1 MTPPALPRTVGVPGA
16 VLLGLGS
23 MLGTGAFVGVALA
36 AEVAGPA
43 VVPATLAAAALALCN
58 ALSSAQLAAAHP
70 VSGGTYEY
78 GHRLLGYR
86 GWPGFAAGWLF
97 LGAKGASAATAA
109 VGLCGYLLAFVPSHA
124 LPPRAD
130 DSSSPWPTEWLTGPL
145 AAAFVLAMTAF
156 VAGGLR
162 RSNRLNAIL
171 VTTAIAG
178 LAVFVFVAST
188 PQSSYPEPVVT
199 VTLRGFLEAAAL
211 MFVAFAGYG
220 RLATLGE
227 EVKDPA
233 VSIPRAVMWTVG
245 ITAGLYLAVAWAF
258 DSSLDHV
265 PPGSI
270 GTTSPLAEL
279 LRENRPHLGPI
290 PPALVTAGAIAALG
304 GSLLNLLLG
313 LSRVLLA
320 MARRGEMP
328 AGLAA
333 VANDSP
339 RRAVWAVGLG
349 VAAVAG
355 CGSVKLAWS
364 VSACA
369 VLLYYGLTNAAAL
382 RLPAESLRYP
392 RPIAWL
398 GLCGCA
404 SLAWFVTPAAAA
416 LVGGWLVA
424 GIAWRAMMRK
434 RQASGGR
441 QPAER
446 SARGDASDD
455 SAG

>member
-1 MTPPALPRTVGVPGA
+1 MPGA

-23 MLGTGAFVGVALA
+23 MLGTGVFVGVALA
-36 AEVAGPA
+36 AEIAGPA

-86 GWPGFAAGWLF
+86 GRAGFAAGWLF

-109 VGLCGYLLAFVPSHA
+109 VGLVGYLLALLPSHI
-124 LPPRAD
+124 LTPQAD
-130 DSSSPWPTEWLTGPL
+130 DSSSPWPTGRLVGPL
-145 AAAFVLAMTAF
+145 AAAFVLAMTAS

-162 RSNRLNAIL
+162 RSNWGNAVL
-171 VTTAIAG
+171 VTVALIGLAAFVGPRTAG
-178 LAVFVFVAST
+178 LVRYGPGVLTTV
-188 PQSSYPEPVVT
+188 PVDS
-199 VTLRGFLEAAAL
+199 RGVGAFAEAAAL

-227 EVKDPA
+227 EVTDPA
-233 VSIPRAVMWTVG
+233 RNIPRAVLICLGVL
-245 ITAGLYLAVAWAF
+245 TALYLHVAFIVVLLLAWISPDAVPSEFERA
-258 DSSLDHV
+258 
-265 PPGSI
+265 
-270 GTTSPLAEL
+270 PLAWMTLEYGYV
-279 LRENRPHLGPI
+279 PY
-290 PPALVTAGAIAALG
+290 ALVTAGAIAALG

-320 MARRGEMP
+320 MARRREMP
-328 AGLAA
+328 PWFAA
-333 VANDSP
+333 VRGDSP
-339 RRAVWAVGLG
+339 RRAVWAVGLA

-382 RLPAESLRYP
+382 RLPVEQRRYP

-398 GLCGCA
+398 GLAGCA

-424 GIAWRAMMRK
+424 GIAWRAMMGRK
-434 RQASGGR
+434 EGV
-441 QPAER
+441 
-446 SARGDASDD
+446 RGEA
-455 SAG
+455 

>member
-1 MTPPALPRTVGVPGA
+1 MATTVPFPQSSPVTDEAAPSPGTLSRAVGLPGA

-43 VVPATLAAAALALCN
+43 VVPATLLAAALALCN

-78 GHRLLGYR
+78 GHRLLGPR
-86 GWPGFAAGWLF
+86 PGFAAGWLF

-109 VGLCGYLLAFVPSHA
+109 VGLTGYLIAFTPQ
-124 LPPRAD
+124 AD
-130 DSSSPWPTEWLTGPL
+130 DLSSPWLTGAC
-145 AAAFVLAMTAF
+145 AAGSVLAVTAF

-162 RSNRLNAIL
+162 RSNRGNAVL
-171 VTTAIAG
+171 VAAAIGG
-178 LAVFVFVAST
+178 LLVFVVSVT
-188 PQSSYPEPVVT
+188 RPVSAREVSRA
-199 VTLRGFLEAAAL
+199 VPSARGFLEAAAL

-227 EVKDPA
+227 EVRDPA
-233 VSIPRAVMWTVG
+233 VNIPKAVLITVG
-245 ITAGLYLAVAWAF
+245 VTAALYVAVAWAVVIPLDLLPAEF
-258 DSSLDHV
+258 LRDSSA
-265 PPGSI
+265 
-270 GTTSPLAEL
+270 PLSDLANEIS
-279 LRENRPHLGPI
+279 GGGKF
-290 PPALVTAGAIAALG
+290 VTAGAVAALG

-328 AGLAA
+328 PWFAA
-333 VANDSP
+333 VSHDSP
-339 RRAVWAVGLG
+339 RRAVWATGLC
-349 VAAVAG
+349 VAAVAA

-382 RLPAESLRYP
+382 RLPPEQRRFP
-392 RPIAWL
+392 RAVAWL
-398 GLCGCA
+398 GLAGCG
-404 SLAWFVTPAAAA
+404 SLAWFVTPAAAGV
-416 LVGGWLVA
+416 VGGWLVA
-424 GIAWRAMMRK
+424 GAVWRAV
-434 RQASGGR
+434 AVGR
-441 QPAER
+441 A
-446 SARGDASDD
+446 A
-455 SAG
+455 

>member
-1 MTPPALPRTVGVPGA
+1 MTRTVGVPGA

-43 VVPATLAAAALALCN
+43 VVPATLLAAALALCN
-58 ALSSAQLAAAHP
+58 AFSSAQLAAAHP

-78 GHRLLGYR
+78 GHRLLGCR

-109 VGLCGYLLAFVPSHA
+109 VGLTGYLFALAPH
-124 LPPRAD
+124 AD
-130 DSSSPWPTEWLTGPL
+130 DSSSPWPTGPC
-145 AAAFVLAMTAF
+145 AAGLVLAVTAF

-162 RSNRLNAIL
+162 RSNRGNAVL
-171 VTTAIAG
+171 VGVAVAG
-178 LAVFVFVAST
+178 LLAFLFAASAG
-188 PQSSYPEPVVT
+188 SYKSEQRVLWEPAGASAAGRARE
-199 VTLRGFLEAAAL
+199 LAAAAAL

-227 EVKDPA
+227 EVRDPA
-233 VSIPRAVMWTVG
+233 RNIPRAILVTLGV
-245 ITAGLYLAVAWAF
+245 TAVLYVAVAAAVAAF
-258 DSSLDHV
+258 APHV
-265 PPGSI
+265 P
-270 GTTSPLAEL
+270 AEL
-279 LRENRPHLGPI
+279 LREPNPLAALAGRARGAGPL
-290 PPALVTAGAIAALG
+290 PAVVTAGAVAAVG

-328 AGLAA
+328 GWFARLSGTA
-333 VANDSP
+333 ANDSP

-349 VAAVAG
+349 VAVAAG
-355 CGSVKLAWS
+355 FGSVKLAWS

-382 RLPAESLRYP
+382 RLPADSRRYP
-392 RPIAWL
+392 RAFAWA
-398 GLCGCA
+398 GLAGCA
-404 SLAWFVTPAAAA
+404 GLAWFVTPAAATI
-416 LVGGWLVA
+416 VGAWLIA
-424 GIAWRAMMRK
+424 GAAWRIVRHVLNGTATVRE
-434 RQASGGR
+434 
-441 QPAER
+441 PAP
-446 SARGDASDD
+446 ARCDRGEPAP
-455 SAG
+455 

>member
-1 MTPPALPRTVGVPGA
+1 MNALPRTVGVPGA

-23 MLGTGAFVGVALA
+23 MLGTGVFVGVALA

-43 VVPATLAAAALALCN
+43 VVPATLLAAALALCN

-78 GHRLLGYR
+78 GHRLLGG
-86 GWPGFAAGWLF
+86 GWGFLAGWLF

-109 VGLCGYLLAFVPSHA
+109 VGLVGYLLAL
-124 LPPRAD
+124 LPAHVFTPQAD
-130 DSSSPWPTEWLTGPL
+130 DLSSPWVESWLAGRLVGPL
-145 AAAFVLAMTAF
+145 AAACVLATTAF

-162 RSNRLNAIL
+162 RSNWGNAAL
-171 VTTAIAG
+171 VAVAIAG
-178 LAVFVFVAST
+178 LTAFVFVAST
-188 PQSSYPEPVVT
+188 PQSSRPEPVIT

-227 EVKDPA
+227 EVKNPA
-233 VSIPRAVMWTVG
+233 VSIPRAVIWTVG
-245 ITAGLYLAVAWAF
+245 ITAGLYLAVAWVF

-270 GTTSPLAEL
+270 STASPLAEL

-290 PPALVTAGAIAALG
+290 FPALVTAGAIAALG

-328 AGLAA
+328 AGLAN
-333 VANDSP
+333 VAGDSP
-339 RRAVWAVGLG
+339 RRAVWAAGLG

-355 CGSVKLAWS
+355 GGSVKLAWS

-382 RLPAESLRYP
+382 RLPPERRRYP
-392 RPIAWL
+392 RAIAWL
-398 GLCGCA
+398 GLIGCA

-416 LVGGWLVA
+416 VVGGWLLA
-424 GIAWRAMMRK
+424 GVAWRAMMSVRG
-434 RQASGGR
+434 RAPSG
-441 QPAER
+441 
-446 SARGDASDD
+446 RG
-455 SAG
+455 

>member
-1 MTPPALPRTVGVPGA
+1 MSIEAPRLSRTVGVPGA

-23 MLGTGAFVGVALA
+23 MLGTGVFVGVALA
-36 AEVAGPA
+36 ADVAGPA

-86 GWPGFAAGWLF
+86 GWPGFLAGWLF

-109 VGLCGYLLAFVPSHA
+109 VGLVGYLLAFVPGAGDWWVGTGAA
-124 LPPRAD
+124 L
-130 DSSSPWPTEWLTGPL
+130 
-145 AAAFVLAMTAF
+145 FVLAMTAF

-162 RSNRLNAIL
+162 RSNWGNAAL
-171 VTTAIAG
+171 VTVAATGLLYFLLEASRGRSTAPSD
-178 LAVFVFVAST
+178 LLQVR
-188 PQSSYPEPVVT
+188 P
-199 VTLRGFLEAAAL
+199 TLRGFLEAAAL

-227 EVKDPA
+227 EVKDPTR
-233 VSIPRAVMWTVG
+233 SIPKAVM
-245 ITAGLYLAVAWAF
+245 ITIGVTAVLYVLVAWGT
-258 DSSLDHV
+258 DHLLQLV
-265 PPGSI
+265 PLGSAPAV
-270 GTTSPLAEL
+270 GGPLAEL
-279 LRENRPHLGPI
+279 VRRVAPEDGALG
-290 PPALVTAGAIAALG
+290 PALVTAGAFAALG

-328 AGLAA
+328 PWFAA
-333 VANDSP
+333 VSNDSP
-339 RRAVWAVGLG
+339 RRAVWAVGLA
-349 VAAVAG
+349 VAAGAA

-382 RLPAESLRYP
+382 RLPAEQRRYP
-392 RPIAWL
+392 RAIAWV
-398 GLCGCA
+398 GLVGCA
-404 SLAWFVTPAAAA
+404 SLAWFVTPVAAAI
-416 LVGGWLVA
+416 VGGWLLA
-424 GIAWRAMMRK
+424 GVAWRAMMR
-434 RQASGGR
+434 GR
-441 QPAER
+441 TSPGRA
-446 SARGDASDD
+446 A
-455 SAG
+455 